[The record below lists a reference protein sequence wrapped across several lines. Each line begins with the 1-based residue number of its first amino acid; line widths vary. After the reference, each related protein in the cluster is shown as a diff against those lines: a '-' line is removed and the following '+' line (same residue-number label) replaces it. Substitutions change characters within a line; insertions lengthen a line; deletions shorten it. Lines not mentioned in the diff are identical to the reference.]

1 MQFSLTYS
9 PWRVHVRKVAG
20 EDLHKI
26 GESGLQRAKHW
37 LDSSTRVKEIW
48 QQTDVPMGELLHFPW
63 THGSREFSFD
73 LGGTF
78 RGEGLDGQAWVAEV
92 KNYRN
97 EGKLPGHFRNFL
109 AKCYVALGHRPGRCD
124 HFLWISWAPFQAR
137 DWDKHATSE
146 SVRKAVLHPD
156 NIMSVFGVDNEKD
169 AVAKLDA
176 KRTVQV
182 ASRVWLITLCE
193 QQEQLVLT
201 KRHFTDVMAMLIA
214 EQRLAP

>member
-1 MQFSLTYS
+1 M
-9 PWRVHVRKVAG
+9 AG
-20 EDLHKI
+20 ETPPKI
-26 GESGLQRAKHW
+26 GESGVQRAKHW
-37 LDSSTRVKEIW
+37 LDASTRVKDIW

-63 THGSREFSFD
+63 PHGSREPFSFD
-73 LGGTF
+73 LGGIF

-97 EGKLPGHFRNFL
+97 ESDLPGHFRNFL
-109 AKCYVALGHRPGRCD
+109 AKCYVALGYRRERCD

-137 DWDKHATSE
+137 NWDRHATSE

-156 NIMSVFGVDNEKD
+156 NIMSVFGVDNEQD
-169 AVAKLDA
+169 AMAKLDA
-176 KRTVQV
+176 ERTVQA

-201 KRHFTDVMAMLIA
+201 KKHFTDVMAMLIA